1 MAFLATG
8 FQESDLDKTGIL
20 ISCLDAIRSHPF
32 FKDVKEESFRLL
44 DLHAGDR
51 LLEVGCGTGWDAWSL
66 ASLTGQKGLVA
77 AIDPGLSML
86 REAQNRSSCSVS
98 STHKRNSPVFARMD
112 GRFLGFGNAVF
123 DAVREDRALQHIEY
137 PETVVC
143 EMLRVLKP
151 DGRFVLFEPDWELF
165 IIDHPMPEITR
176 NILNFWADQ
185 FMNGWIGRRL
195 CRICLDHGARDLT
208 AIPRTLILY
217 DLDTCDQIFGIRD
230 TILHARE
237 AGLISKD
244 DGEDWLSALKE
255 LDKTGRFFS
264 SFTGFLVTGRK

>member
-8 FQESDLDKTGIL
+8 FQESDLDRTGNL
-20 ISCLDAIRSHPF
+20 ITCLDAIRSHPF

-51 LLEVGCGTGWDAWSL
+51 ILEVGCGTGQDAWNL
-66 ASLTGQKGLVA
+66 AFLTGCSGLVA

-86 REAQNRSSCSVS
+86 REAQKGSPCSAS

-112 GRFLGFGNAVF
+112 GRFLGFDNAVF
-123 DAVREDRALQHIEY
+123 DAVREDRALQHIEH
-137 PETVVC
+137 PENVVG
-143 EMLRVLKP
+143 EMLRVLRP
-151 DGRFVLFEPDWELF
+151 GGRFVLFEPDWELF

-176 NILNFWADQ
+176 HIMNFWADQ

-195 CRICLDHGARDLT
+195 CRICLDHGARDITIL
-208 AIPRTLILY
+208 PRTLILH
-217 DLDTCDQIFGIRD
+217 DLDTCDQIFGIKD
-230 TILHARE
+230 TVSHARE
-237 AGLISKD
+237 VGLISTD
-244 DGEDWLSALKE
+244 DGEDWLSALNE
-255 LDKTGRFFS
+255 LDNTDRFFS